1 METFEKGSLAG
12 AAAATRLRGRASGA
26 AGKIEME
33 AENVA

>member
-12 AAAATRLRGRASGA
+12 AAAATELRGLGSST
-26 AGKIEME
+26 AGKPAEE